1 MLRLN
6 QINLYVLNA
15 ILIALLALNRFPFL
29 SGAAVALGGLIK
41 LYPLS
46 MGAPLVM
53 MKKWKAVFGAFVSGI
68 LTILLL
74 TNFGRDLSLWK
85 QFILFFLSFPSERES
100 SIWIR
105 NTTLLS
111 LARNLARFTELPESI
126 ILPLVIISTL
136 AVLTWIA
143 LRFYK
148 REKIYRTLPS
158 GPAAE
163 TYRNFGS
170 LIDFSS
176 LALLVTPSAWDHHF
190 VIALPLALWAVAL
203 RGKDRPGWLGI
214 AITCIFVLPSFDIF
228 PFNYLRMFG
237 VVVLLLLASPD
248 FFLKSSEKYQQGS

>member
-1 MLRLN
+1 
-6 QINLYVLNA
+6 
-15 ILIALLALNRFPFL
+15 
-29 SGAAVALGGLIK
+29 
-41 LYPLS
+41 
-46 MGAPLVM
+46 M
-53 MKKWKAVFGAFVSGI
+53 MKKWKALFGAFISGI
-68 LTILLL
+68 LIILLL
-74 TNFGRDLSLWK
+74 TNFGRDLFIWK

-111 LARNLARFTELPESI
+111 LARNLARFTGLPESI
-126 ILPLVIISTL
+126 IPPLVIISTL

-148 REKIYRTLPS
+148 REKIYRSLPA

-203 RGKDRPGWLGI
+203 RGKDRAGWLGI
-214 AITCIFVLPSFDIF
+214 AIACIFVLPSFDIF

-237 VVVLLLLASPD
+237 VVALLLLASPD
-248 FFLKSSEKYQQGS
+248 FFPKSSEKYQ